1 MSSEQKVDVT
11 LQVWKCKNGHGLGI
25 VRQTGNKAAQL
36 MLYRNAIDV
45 ESQNPVEVDVIAV
58 IESAVD
64 IRCGICG
71 EMRTWAPN
79 QAAFERLMAHYKKSS
94 HADTG
99 KTSSAGLQR
108 TQRKSENSIQIVN

>member
-1 MSSEQKVDVT
+1 MPGEQKVEVS

-25 VRQTGNKAAQL
+25 VQQAGNKSAQL
-36 MLYRNAIDV
+36 MLYRNAIDMEV
-45 ESQNPVEVDVIAV
+45 QSPAQVDVIAV

-79 QAAFERLMAHYKKSS
+79 QAAFERLMAHYKKPY
-94 HADTG
+94 
-99 KTSSAGLQR
+99 L
-108 TQRKSENSIQIVN
+108 TQRHGVAEKI